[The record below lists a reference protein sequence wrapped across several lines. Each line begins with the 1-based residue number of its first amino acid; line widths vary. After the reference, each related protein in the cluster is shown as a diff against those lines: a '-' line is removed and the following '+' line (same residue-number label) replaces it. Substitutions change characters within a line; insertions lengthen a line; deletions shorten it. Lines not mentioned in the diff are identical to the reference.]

1 MINLTC
7 ADTGLGGW
15 GVINTWTDVLARVR
29 LYMVTSDLTS
39 LVPLQFSHWL
49 QVRKVGTAYFFY
61 FLDKIGAP
69 QVRSLTEICTKI
81 THLMCEQKPC
91 PKWFSCRRKIS
102 GIMWAYRSLTAHEH
116 LRYRYTTITP
126 VTFSSSLKSYSWHP
140 TTICINSSG
149 WKNSCHVKNK
159 EKPNTT
165 PLNTKMI

>member
-1 MINLTC
+1 MINLTW
-7 ADTGLGGW
+7 ADIGLGGR
-15 GVINTWTDVLARVR
+15 GVINTWTDVLARCSPLHGDVR
-29 LYMVTSDLTS
+29 SHLSGSSTIQ
-39 LVPLQFSHWL
+39 PLAASEESWHRL
-49 QVRKVGTAYFFY
+49 FFY
-61 FLDKIGAP
+61 FLYMIGAA
-69 QVRSLTEICTKI
+69 QVRSVKEIRTKI

-149 WKNSCHVKNK
+149 WKNSCHV
-159 EKPNTT
+159 
-165 PLNTKMI
+165 